1 MWRCTN
7 KTISLETNQY
17 RKLAVYPYS
26 SQHLSN
32 VCISALTYWH
42 HHQVMMWSN
51 EEHASVRLLF
61 KQRIDKIFTFQISA
75 DWDKEYNTCSVGP
88 WCLVQQCAVSAGEA
102 STHPL
107 TCQGRGQVDGWQCH
121 QHSALLS
128 RCSHSSLHS
137 PQCYV
142 SIHTSSYSCVEIVLR
157 PAFSLSCSDNLAT
170 GEWSWVDTERKSR
183 TFCSLS
189 YFLANIHLTL
199 VLKYKDCKYLLS
211 RRMMIR
217 KMNHDVH

>member
-1 MWRCTN
+1 MRRCNN

-42 HHQVMMWSN
+42 HHQVMLWSN

-107 TCQGRGQVDGWQCH
+107 TCQGRGQVDGCSVTNTLLC
-121 QHSALLS
+121 SADAATAVYTL
-128 RCSHSSLHS
+128 
-137 PQCYV
+137 PNV
-142 SIHTSSYSCVEIVLR
+142 MFPFIHLVIAVLK
-157 PAFSLSCSDNLAT
+157 SCSVPHSLYPAVTTLQLAS
-170 GEWSWVDTERKSR
+170 GAEWTQRERVAHFVVLVTFWR
-183 TFCSLS
+183 TF
-189 YFLANIHLTL
+189 IWHLF
-199 VLKYKDCKYLLS
+199 
-211 RRMMIR
+211 
-217 KMNHDVH
+217 

>member
-1 MWRCTN
+1 MQRQYWKLFWGLTQPHQLTTLGATRTCQGVLIASLHPQLQRDTQHTLDNTTWPTYPGETTWRVKQCMWRCNN

-42 HHQVMMWSN
+42 HHQVMLWSN

-107 TCQGRGQVDGWQCH
+107 TCQGRGQVDGCSVTNTLLC
-121 QHSALLS
+121 SAD
-128 RCSHSSLHS
+128 
-137 PQCYV
+137 
-142 SIHTSSYSCVEIVLR
+142 
-157 PAFSLSCSDNLAT
+157 AAT
-170 GEWSWVDTERKSR
+170 AVYTLPNVM
-183 TFCSLS
+183 FP
-189 YFLANIHLTL
+189 FIHL
-199 VLKYKDCKYLLS
+199 V
-211 RRMMIR
+211 I
-217 KMNHDVH
+217 V